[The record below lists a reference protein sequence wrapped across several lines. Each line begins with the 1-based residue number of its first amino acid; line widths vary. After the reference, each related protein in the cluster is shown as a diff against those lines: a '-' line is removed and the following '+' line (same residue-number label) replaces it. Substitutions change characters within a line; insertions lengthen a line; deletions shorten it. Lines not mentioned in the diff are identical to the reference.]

1 VDLIACRVLAVD
13 LLDYVRFRA
22 VCPHWRSS
30 TASPRGRGIVDRRFH
45 PRRWMMLPEGHGLY
59 PGHGKLR
66 GFVRF
71 FNLSTGA
78 FVRVHL
84 PLFRDHCVLDSIDG
98 LLLLQ
103 RDHDT
108 AARLLNPFTGDILDF
123 PPLET
128 LLPYV
133 GSQTSQG
140 RWFYI
145 RHVNA
150 TSMNVSADGVV
161 SLMIFGGSC
170 WSKIVFAT
178 SREQR
183 WRVSSYFVDQYSSPL
198 SFQGKIY
205 VLRSTDCYAKP
216 EILEIGPPQ
225 LLQGKEELWMPPPRS
240 IAKCPLPCSSD
251 KTGINYPYLAECGTE
266 MMVVSM
272 TNNFNKLLVHRVA
285 DLMLGRAVP
294 VTRIGG
300 NCLFIDRRK
309 LYVSSKAFPTIV
321 DDTIVFYS
329 MQKRMLAQYHLS
341 SGTILPATNIPNA
354 EDAGPSPCSIIS
366 HIYTCCYRE
375 KWSAWP
381 VFRFQFHHCPC

>member
-1 VDLIACRVLAVD
+1 MRRRRRVTDSDAPITRDASSSWASLPKDLVDLIAWRVLAAD
-13 LLDYVRFRA
+13 LRDYVRFRA
-22 VCPHWRSS
+22 VCAHWRSS
-30 TASPRGRGIVDRRFH
+30 TASPRGCGIVDRRFH

-59 PGHGKLR
+59 PGHGKLH

-133 GSQTSQG
+133 GTLPHGSK
-140 RWFYI
+140 WIYI
-145 RHVNA
+145 RHVSA

-161 SLMIFGGSC
+161 SLMIFGGC
-170 WSKIVFAT
+170 GWSKIAFAT

-183 WRVSSYFVDQYSSPL
+183 WRVSSYFVDQYYSPL

-205 VLRSTDCYAKP
+205 VLRCTD
-216 EILEIGPPQ
+216 
-225 LLQGKEELWMPPPRS
+225 
-240 IAKCPLPCSSD
+240 
-251 KTGINYPYLAECGTE
+251 
-266 MMVVSM
+266 
-272 TNNFNKLLVHRVA
+272 RVT
-285 DLMLGRAVP
+285 
-294 VTRIGG
+294 VTR
-300 NCLFIDRRK
+300 N
-309 LYVSSKAFPTIV
+309 
-321 DDTIVFYS
+321 
-329 MQKRMLAQYHLS
+329 Q
-341 SGTILPATNIPNA
+341 
-354 EDAGPSPCSIIS
+354 IS
-366 HIYTCCYRE
+366 
-375 KWSAWP
+375 
-381 VFRFQFHHCPC
+381 